1 MLTGTQN
8 RYQGVNMAVT
18 NPHNLYE
25 AEATSEK
32 TLRSGALALLD
43 DKGRVFKILTGED
56 ADFYWEAKAEAGLV
70 YCSICDGVGH
80 GQPGYGPCPLE
91 EPFGANYCQCNGRQA
106 LDGSGCLCGGS

>member
-1 MLTGTQN
+1 MWMPYTGL
-8 RYQGVNMAVT
+8 MAIT
-18 NPHNLYE
+18 NPRNLYE
-25 AEATSEK
+25 ADASSEK

-43 DKGRVFKILTGED
+43 DKGRCFKLLTDPED
-56 ADFYWEAKAEAGLV
+56 IEFYFQAQAEAGLV

-91 EPFGANYCQCNGRQA
+91 EPFGANYCQCGGQQA